1 MRKMF
6 LMLASVAVLAI
17 SCAKQGDDPK
27 QENPIVGEWS
37 GIMEGDKL
45 NNENVRI
52 HFNFKADGTYEQI
65 MPAWEEKKLW
75 QVHRF
80 RRFDNLRTH
89 FS

>member
-6 LMLASVAVLAI
+6 LLLASVAVLAS

-45 NNENVRI
+45 KRSYSFQFQGRWHI
-52 HFNFKADGTYEQI
+52 
-65 MPAWEEKKLW
+65 
-75 QVHRF
+75 
-80 RRFDNLRTH
+80 
-89 FS
+89 